1 MATPRTDRIH
11 EIQRLSSQERRW
23 QPAPAQFL
31 DLTAQDTRFRAL
43 GVAVEL
49 QGCLYVWVLLERQGE
64 PARYQEL
71 ARAPVGDARYEDAL
85 AHGLQTLSVITGQ
98 CVPTALGGEIRHAD
112 GRQGRA
118 SRQS

>member
-1 MATPRTDRIH
+1 MATPRTDRIR
-11 EIQRLSSQERRW
+11 EIQRLSSQERHW

-31 DLTAQDTRFRAL
+31 DLMAQNTRFRAL

-64 PARYQEL
+64 PARYEEL

-85 AHGLQTLSVITGQ
+85 AHGLQTLSVIT
-98 CVPTALGGEIRHAD
+98 
-112 GRQGRA
+112 RQGLRVVQEGEPPLA
-118 SRQS
+118 R